1 MNMRMPKPPRQR
13 MFDAVFSGHT
23 HELQAALGAGA
34 KVNDVNEDG
43 LSPLQLAAKLGRKE
57 VAGLLIKEGAD
68 INAATSR
75 HDETALMIA
84 VGQRWPEVAQLLI
97 GAGANVNAA
106 TDEGVTALHTA
117 SHNQD
122 MIAALIKAGAN
133 VAAVDDDGRTPLHW
147 VSTSVKPECCR
158 LLIEAGANIH
168 AQDSEGVTPFQMA
181 TGRGNEDLLRPFLAR
196 QAEDLRQQLERNTA
210 QLPDLND
217 PAVWA
222 QNRKEQAQRP
232 KRRGVRL

>member
-1 MNMRMPKPPRQR
+1 MNMRMPNPPRQR
-13 MFDAVFSGHT
+13 MFDAVISGHA
-23 HELQAALGAGA
+23 HELQAALRAGA
-34 KVNDVNEDG
+34 KVNEVNEDG

-97 GAGANVNAA
+97 DAGANVNLAS
-106 TDEGVTALHTA
+106 DEGCTALHIA

-122 MIAALIKAGAN
+122 MTAALIEAGAN
-133 VAAVDDDGRTPLHW
+133 VAAADDDGRTPLHW
-147 VSTSVKPECCR
+147 VTSGGRSECCR
-158 LLIEAGANIH
+158 LLIEAGADIH
-168 AQDSEGVTPFQMA
+168 TQDTEGMTPFQMA
-181 TGRGNEDLLRPFLAR
+181 TDRGNEDLLRPFLAR

-210 QLPDLND
+210 TLPDLND
-217 PAVWA
+217 PVTWD
-222 QNRKEQAQRP
+222 RLRTEQAQRP
-232 KRRGVRL
+232 KRRGMRL